1 MFNPK
6 LLNHQQVPASQ
17 LLRSLQNGAREWGYA
32 GAVDMSDVGMGK
44 TYCDLAAAL
53 ETGRRVAVLCPVVG
67 VEGWRKAFSHFGAE
81 PYHIGSY
88 EAVRGNWRPS
98 IGQFGDKYFEWNNPS
113 DIIII
118 ADEAQIT
125 RNMDSITT
133 ACIGGAIKQQI
144 PIICAS
150 ATLAL
155 SPLELRI
162 AGRITGL
169 HKGGEDWIRFMYGNG
184 CRYNENEDRW
194 WWDKSYTKKLVEI
207 HKRLIPQRG
216 CRMRKSDLGDE
227 YAGTTIEV
235 LPFIV
240 EEFYE
245 IERKWENADKQA
257 RWMQAQGID
266 RNVIMNVRRGNRM
279 KAWKASEMALVPH
292 VCKKIQ
298 EDVKNGNSV
307 AAFFSFT
314 ESRELAGSI
323 LGTKDGFFGGQ
334 SPKKRKELI
343 EKFQLNEI
351 HILLS
356 NIGAGGASVSLHD
369 TTGTRPRVSYIFPTD
384 QPVKMGQAVGRIDR
398 CGGKTH
404 AKQYIPCIAGGM
416 SQFMVEGCAKKL
428 RQLQILNDGQ

>member
-1 MFNPK
+1 MFSNK
-6 LLNHQQVPASQ
+6 LLSHQQVPASQ
-17 LLRSLQNGAREWGYA
+17 LLRALQNGVSEWGYS
-32 GAVDMSDVGMGK
+32 GAVDMSEVGMGK

-53 ETGRRVAVLCPVVG
+53 ATGRKVAVLCPVVG
-67 VEGWRKAFSHFGAE
+67 VEGWKKAFEHFGAE

-88 EAVRGNWRPS
+88 EAVRGNWRPA
-98 IGQFGDKYFEWNNPS
+98 IGQFGDRYFKWNNPS

-162 AGRITGL
+162 AGRIAGL
-169 HKGGEDWIRFMYGNG
+169 HSGGDDWIRFMRENG
-184 CRYNENEDRW
+184 CRYSQDEDRW
-194 WWDKSYTKKLVEI
+194 WWNKHETDKLVSI
-207 HKRLIPQRG
+207 HKTLIPNRG
-216 CRMRKSDLGDE
+216 CRMRKTDLGDD

-235 LPFIV
+235 MPFV
-240 EEFYE
+240 VAESQD
-245 IERKWENADKQA
+245 IETKWANVDRQI
-257 RWMQAQGID
+257 RWMESQGVD
-266 RNVIMNVRRGNRM
+266 RQIILNVRRGNRM
-279 KAWKASEMALVPH
+279 KVWKASEMALVPH
-292 VCKKIQ
+292 VCQMIQ
-298 EDVKNGNSV
+298 KNVSEGASV

-314 ESRELAGSI
+314 ESRELACSI
-323 LGTKDGFFGGQ
+323 LGTKDGFYGGQ
-334 SPKKRKELI
+334 SPKKRKILI

-369 TTGTRPRVSYIFPTD
+369 TTGARPRVSYIFPTD
-384 QPVKMGQAVGRIDR
+384 QPVKMGQAIGRIDR

-416 SQFMVEGCAKKL
+416 SQFMVESCAKKL
-428 RQLQILNDGQ
+428 KQLQILNDGK